1 MGNGITSVG
10 KKAMRKL
17 IGTDVLSAG
26 GMRLGVVD
34 AILRRR
40 GNSGLT
46 CVVLRCV
53 IPGYRHQTF
62 ALPAQTLTFDP
73 VQDCLVW
80 KR

>member
-1 MGNGITSVG
+1 MGNGIASLG
-10 KKAMRKL
+10 KKAVRKL
-17 IGTDVLSAG
+17 IGSDVLSAG

-40 GNSGLT
+40 GDRGLT
-46 CVVLRCV
+46 CVVLRCAL
-53 IPGYRHQTF
+53 PGYRHKTF

-80 KR
+80 TR